1 LPSRSWRSRLSVAAL
16 LIVLAALATGS
27 VHRETL
33 GYGFDYDDYYFLHPS
48 TLDDVLATFHGPWDR
63 TGVMVTFYRPLTV
76 AFSALRFE
84 LFGLNSVAHHALSLT
99 MFAVAGILAATLVYA
114 VTGRVLAA
122 ILATLFFV
130 CHPAMPY
137 SLVAWVTNQM
147 HLQQILVVLAA
158 LLWAHAVR
166 RRTLI
171 WWLPLLLFAAAA
183 FAIKEDGIMLLPS
196 IVALHQVK
204 RLTTERDLPRAPA
217 AFLIVSVLLLAALMW
232 LRSQFLGELGGY
244 SRLSL
249 QRGWTNVSGAVYGVY
264 RLIPADRDW
273 QPLASAF
280 ATWLPLLAVAA
291 WRWISQA
298 ARWCLMG
305 GAAIAIL
312 FAAPFVFA
320 VKPEQVYMLG
330 LGYAIV
336 LTGAAIGGFDLAART
351 VARSAAAVLVA
362 GIVIAA
368 LASFTAVTRAIT
380 RDFEP
385 FGPLVLGH
393 DDIVRTWGS
402 VPAEIKDYLERKRA
416 AGASARPS
424 PNVLDELDVA
434 TFNTHGRDVTP
445 DGVPYMWMA
454 RTWCEID
461 IAANARE
468 VTIPLRHEI
477 GIFRDPAHV
486 RIEADGRLA
495 DELTLTSSEWRHS
508 TIALRRA
515 TVPRLGRMHR
525 IRITLNRVW
534 RPMDIIPGSQDGRAL
549 GLQVGTPSIR

>member
-1 LPSRSWRSRLSVAAL
+1 LPSRFWRSRLSVAAL

-33 GYGFDYDDYYFLHPS
+33 GYGFDYDDYYFLHPY
-48 TLDDVLATFHGPWDR
+48 TLDDVLATFHGPWDQ
-63 TGVMVTFYRPLTV
+63 TGVMVKFYRPLTV

-84 LFGLNSVAHHALSLT
+84 LFGLNSVAHHAMSLT

-114 VTGRVLAA
+114 VTGRGLAA
-122 ILATLFFV
+122 ILAMLFFV

-166 RRTLI
+166 RRTPI

-196 IVALHQVK
+196 IVALHEVK
-204 RLTTERDLPRAPA
+204 RLTTEKDLPRAPA
-217 AFLIVSVLLLAALMW
+217 AFLIVSVLLLAALLW

-244 SRLSL
+244 GRPSW

-305 GAAIAIL
+305 GATIAIL

-351 VARSAAAVLVA
+351 VARGAAAVLVA
-362 GIVIAA
+362 AVVTVA

-385 FGPLVLGH
+385 FGPIVLSH
-393 DDIVRTWGS
+393 DEIVRTWGV
-402 VPAEIKDYLERKRA
+402 VPAELREFVARKREPDAVRRMSPNPADELPIVSYRTHGLER
-416 AGASARPS
+416 S
-424 PNVLDELDVA
+424 
-434 TFNTHGRDVTP
+434 P
-445 DGVPYMWMA
+445 DGVPYSWMA
-454 RTWCEID
+454 DVRAELYVS
-461 IAANARE
+461 AAARE

-486 RIEADGRLA
+486 RIEGDGRLA
-495 DELTLTSSEWRHS
+495 DELTLTSPEWRHS
-508 TIALRRA
+508 TIPLRRA
-515 TVPRLGRMHR
+515 NVPRLGRMHR

-534 RPMDIIPGSQDGRAL
+534 RPMAIIPGSQDGRAL
-549 GLQVGTPSIR
+549 GVQVGTPSIR